1 MEEEED
7 LRRWREEIKTTKTT
21 NPRDVQEELEDM
33 ESMDL
38 TFFEMRRKGRRRGD
52 EMVVKERRLEEEDG
66 F

>member
-38 TFFEMRRKGRRRGD
+38 TFFEMWRKGRRRGD